1 MRKFK
6 LFMASVLTYFMAM
19 SILPT
24 SLLQTVANA
33 AEIEY
38 SAFFKSDYYLR
49 GQLQFNDKFIV
60 SYEEQTTDGRKLI
73 ISLIE
78 NGKETVL
85 KEVYNYYSIEMYNE
99 SNVTDIAKMKISMD
113 FFDNESSYLGYDFNT
128 GKLREFSELDWKKES
143 VNNIE
148 NQNSQIR
155 AKEVIKKYLD
165 RINDKCN
172 LNISIDNM
180 EKVNGVFP
188 YNNLVYKDDKN
199 RVTINMNYISKSKD
213 IIDFKIYYGA
223 IEDNVDKELKGI
235 LFEDYLYVSP
245 YENYKEIQGF
255 YNYSNEKL
263 LIFDQVDDSF
273 TTFDATTVENG
284 KVLSKGVMKREAGE
298 GFYNATDINNYI
310 YISKYTSLDKYKL
323 ENGEYKKVKTY
334 ELAQSAQYYNVNS
347 SNSWYIQ
354 KLNDKAYLSKIEND
368 ELSPKYDVTNQ
379 LSSIS
384 YANGIYSYDNS
395 VILSKYKGFIMLQ
408 KNNNYIPETPSNPQE
423 PTKPETSEPQEPET
437 PTNPGDSS
445 GTKPSE
451 NKVVTEVSKI
461 NPNDKNE
468 IAVTTK
474 EGTKNIEVVIK
485 DIEAIKS
492 GNGSLNITI
501 DNGVKINLPLS
512 AIDKSLLEGAKDVTI
527 KLDIIENSD
536 IVKNI
541 KGLNKVFDFNLIVSK
556 EDGTINVHNFK
567 DGLAEVKITL
577 KDKDLEGLNKDKIV
591 VYYYNDSTK
600 AFEEMETSV
609 NGNDVTFKT
618 PHFSKYVIAE
628 KIETNNG
635 ETSSNEGTN
644 ETNNSTENKTE
655 TGKGQ
660 LPETGSAVSST
671 TILVLAL
678 GMLAIGGVMF
688 FRKRK
693 HA

>member
-24 SLLQTVANA
+24 NLLQTVANA
-33 AEIEY
+33 SENDYIK
-38 SAFFKSDYYLR
+38 FVKSDYYLK
-49 GQLQFNDKFIV
+49 GNAQYSD
-60 SYEEQTTDGRKLI
+60 E
-73 ISLIE
+73 SLIAYGKSRDGDTQISIVK
-78 NGKETVL
+78 NGQETLL
-85 KEVYNYYSIEMYNE
+85 KEVKGYSTVQVFSNGDYRAGIVYSKWENENYNE
-99 SNVTDIAKMKISMD
+99 TFEEFNFKTKEFKEITKEEFNKISKTGD
-113 FFDNESSYLGYDFNT
+113 YGYNPYKPIKDKDELNKYFDKFNKKYNLNLNLEGKEYSDKDNYWVDENGNYKSVNIWTDYNNKDIKHMRYSEYDSIKGYVAEYIGIIYGDYVYITKDYNLEYNINGNDLYIWQNVKDNNYNIIHVKAEKEMSNGSITLGDGAYRD
-128 GKLREFSELDWKKES
+128 LREINNKVYVIGFQKLYIYEL
-143 VNNIE
+143 VGNNY
-148 NQNSQIR
+148 
-155 AKEVIKKYLD
+155 KL
-165 RINDKCN
+165 
-172 LNISIDNM
+172 LNSIDNFSVSFNSIQPLVL
-180 EKVNGVFP
+180 EKNS
-188 YNNLVYKDDKN
+188 D
-199 RVTINMNYISKSKD
+199 
-213 IIDFKIYYGA
+213 KIY
-223 IEDNVDKELKGI
+223 
-235 LFEDYLYVSP
+235 
-245 YENYKEIQGF
+245 
-255 YNYSNEKL
+255 
-263 LIFDQVDDSF
+263 
-273 TTFDATTVENG
+273 
-284 KVLSKGVMKREAGE
+284 
-298 GFYNATDINNYI
+298 
-310 YISKYTSLDKYKL
+310 
-323 ENGEYKKVKTY
+323 
-334 ELAQSAQYYNVNS
+334 
-347 SNSWYIQ
+347 
-354 KLNDKAYLSKIEND
+354 
-368 ELSPKYDVTNQ
+368 
-379 LSSIS
+379 LSSI
-384 YANGIYSYDNS
+384 NGSEVSKIIDLTKEINSIKNSDYDYFNINEQS
-395 VILSKYKGFIMLQ
+395 GQISIVTYKGFILLQ
-408 KNNNYIPETPSNPQE
+408 KPSEDIGNNNGETP
-423 PTKPETSEPQEPET
+423 KPQEPEI
-437 PTNPGDSS
+437 PTNPGDSG

-451 NKVVTEVSKI
+451 DKVVTEVPKI

-536 IVKNI
+536 IVENI
-541 KGLNKVFDFNLIVSK
+541 KGLNKVFDFNLIINK
-556 EDGTINVHNFK
+556 EDGTTSIHNFK
-567 DGLAEVKITL
+567 DGLVEIKINLT
-577 KDKDLEGLNKDKIV
+577 DKDFEGLNKDKIV

-644 ETNNSTENKTE
+644 GSNTPTENKTE